1 MRLWTWI
8 DGALKGK
15 SRFYLKELGVKELRE
30 ENELQEILESSR
42 KGPAFVLKHST
53 TCPIS
58 AGAYRRVG
66 EYLDEKGEAAP
77 PFYLVKVIESRPLS
91 NAIARETGVQHASPQ
106 LILFENGRARWNTSH
121 GAITSDAIESAL
133 SGSA

>member
-1 MRLWTWI
+1 VKIWAWI
-8 DGALKGK
+8 DGALRGKGGIH
-15 SRFYLKELGVKELRE
+15 LEELGVKELKE
-30 ENELQEILESSR
+30 ENEMQEILETSR

-66 EYLDEKGEAAP
+66 EYLEQKGDAAP

-91 NAIARETGVQHASPQ
+91 NAIARESGVQHASPQ
-106 LILFENGRARWNTSH
+106 LILFEDGQARWNTSH

-133 SGSA
+133 SGAA

>member
-1 MRLWTWI
+1 MKIIDWI
-8 DGALKGK
+8 DGALRGKGK
-15 SRFYLKELGVKELRE
+15 IQMEELGVKELKE
-30 ENELQEILESSR
+30 ENELEAILETSR
-42 KGPAFVLKHST
+42 KGPVFVLKHST

-66 EYLDEKGEAAP
+66 EYLEKKGEAAA

-106 LILFENGRARWNTSH
+106 LILFQDGKARWDTSH
-121 GAITSDAIESAL
+121 GAITAEAIDSAL
-133 SGSA
+133 SGAA

>member
-1 MRLWTWI
+1 MNIMAWI
-8 DGALKGK
+8 DGALRGKGK
-15 SRFYLKELGVKELRE
+15 IHLEELGVRELKE
-30 ENELQEILESSR
+30 ENELQEILEASR

-66 EYLDEKGEAAP
+66 EYLEKKGDAAP

-106 LILFENGRARWNTSH
+106 LILFQEGEARWDTSH
-121 GAITSDAIESAL
+121 GSITADAIESAL
-133 SGSA
+133 SSAA